1 MVPLRVA
8 RGCWR
13 HQHNGVVVVV
23 VVGGCEE
30 LWYGYMQKW
39 VLVSIFL
46 GGVRV
51 SMWIVFFDDNIMIML
66 AAFVVCWVIS
76 VTQGTF
82 CWHVPSLITIFAV
95 M

>member
-1 MVPLRVA
+1 MVWLYA
-8 RGCWR
+8 E
-13 HQHNGVVVVV
+13 
-23 VVGGCEE
+23 VGIGID
-30 LWYGYMQKW
+30 L
-39 VLVSIFL
+39 S

-66 AAFVVCWVIS
+66 AAFIVCWVIS

-82 CWHVPSLITIFAV
+82 CWCVPLFITIFAV